1 MLIDIEQWRASMRLF
16 LKSFYFTAYIVIHK
30 YDVMY
35 ISKTYLDSTVQ
46 DNDPSINW
54 HNLIRADDPNDVKED
69 GICPYFRISLELR
82 QVSTPYFSQCLLC
95 KITMQNKVGFIS
107 ITYWSLAK

>member
-35 ISKTYLDSTVQ
+35 ILKTYLDSTVQ

>member
-35 ISKTYLDSTVQ
+35 ILKTYLDSTVQ
-46 DNDPSINW
+46 DNNLSSWPS
-54 HNLIRADDPNDVKED
+54 
-69 GICPYFRISLELR
+69 
-82 QVSTPYFSQCLLC
+82 
-95 KITMQNKVGFIS
+95 
-107 ITYWSLAK
+107 